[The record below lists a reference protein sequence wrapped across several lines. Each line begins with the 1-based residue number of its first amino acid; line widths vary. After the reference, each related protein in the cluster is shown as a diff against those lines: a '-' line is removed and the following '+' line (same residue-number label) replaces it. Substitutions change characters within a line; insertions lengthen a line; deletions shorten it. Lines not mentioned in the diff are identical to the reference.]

1 MSQVIP
7 DAKAITSLPQNGSSS
22 KRRVNVLSKV
32 KPTANSE
39 ANRKAREAREQAR
52 RQMIEER
59 RRAMRSQAQNKDQ
72 SDADSVEIFV
82 PET

>member
-1 MSQVIP
+1 MQVVLDKKAAAASQ
-7 DAKAITSLPQNGSSS
+7 QNG
-22 KRRVNVLSKV
+22 KRRVIPVHKA

-39 ANRKAREAREQAR
+39 ANKKAREAREQAR

-59 RRAMRSQAQNKDQ
+59 RRAMRSNAQKIDN
-72 SDADSVEIFV
+72 SVEIFA